1 MPIVA
6 IFWAILDGETL
17 TLMQFFATAIILA
30 GVYMVNKKKKSN

>member
-17 TLMQFFATAIILA
+17 KLMQFFATAIILA